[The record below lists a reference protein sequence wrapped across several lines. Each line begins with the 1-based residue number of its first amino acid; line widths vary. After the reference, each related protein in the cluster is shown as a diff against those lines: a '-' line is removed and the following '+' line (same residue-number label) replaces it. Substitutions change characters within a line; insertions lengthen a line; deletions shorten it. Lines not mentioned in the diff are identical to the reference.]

1 MDLTLSEAAKLIKK
15 TKQTVLNS
23 INKGRISASKDAM
36 GQWKIDSA
44 ELFRV
49 YPYADKGHGEIGQH
63 SADLKSESDAVIR
76 ELRARLVAVEE
87 LKRHI
92 EARADELR
100 EERDAWK
107 RQAEEWMHQAKALPA
122 GAATPTEPGR
132 GQDGPISPLQAS
144 GDELV
149 NITPP
154 EAKKRHWWQFWGND
168 EHGK

>member
-49 YPYADKGHGEIGQH
+49 YPYADKRHGEIGQH

-100 EERDAWK
+100 DERDAWK

-122 GAATPTEPGR
+122 GGTSHPPREAPT
-132 GQDGPISPLQAS
+132 IPLQAS
-144 GDELV
+144 GSESV

-154 EAKKRHWWQFWGND
+154 EAKKRPWWLFWGND